1 MFLKTIAAVSQFIVQ
16 ALRIVWN
23 VVCC

>member
-1 MFLKTIAAVSQFIVQ
+1 MCLKTIAAVSQFIVQ
-16 ALRIVWN
+16 AMRIVWN